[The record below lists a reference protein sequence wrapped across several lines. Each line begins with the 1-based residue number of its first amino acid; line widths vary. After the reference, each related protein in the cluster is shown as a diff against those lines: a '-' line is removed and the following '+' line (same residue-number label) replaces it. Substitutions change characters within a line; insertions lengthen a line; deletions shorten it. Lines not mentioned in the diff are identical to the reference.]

1 MTKNAGRVAND
12 LAMGTVYEFVT
23 KMLVALQMTLPWVQS
38 YAFGRFA
45 NDLAMDTVIRIRDEN
60 AGRFADVLA
69 LGAVIV
75 FREENAGRLANDLA
89 MSTGIRI
96 RNREMLVAVQMTQLW
111 YNQTNS

>member
-1 MTKNAGRVAND
+1 
-12 LAMGTVYEFVT
+12 
-23 KMLVALQMTLPWVQS
+23 
-38 YAFGRFA
+38 
-45 NDLAMDTVIRIRDEN
+45 MDTVIRIRDEN

-89 MSTGIRI
+89 MGTGIRI

>member
-75 FREENAGRLANDLA
+75 FREENAGRL
-89 MSTGIRI
+89 
-96 RNREMLVAVQMTQLW
+96 EMTSPWVQAYEFVTEKCW
-111 YNQTNS
+111 SPCK

>member
-1 MTKNAGRVAND
+1 
-12 LAMGTVYEFVT
+12 
-23 KMLVALQMTLPWVQS
+23 
-38 YAFGRFA
+38 
-45 NDLAMDTVIRIRDEN
+45 MDTVIRIRDEN

-89 MSTGIRI
+89 MGTGIRI

-111 YNQTNS
+111 YNQTNSWRKCCSRFN

>member
-1 MTKNAGRVAND
+1 MQRYDFRNKTSKVEGKCTYGRAR
-12 LAMGTVYEFVT
+12 
-23 KMLVALQMTLPWVQS
+23 S
-38 YAFGRFA
+38 
-45 NDLAMDTVIRIRDEN
+45 RDEN
-60 AGRFADVLA
+60 VGRFADVLA

-89 MSTGIRI
+89 MGTGIRI

>member
-45 NDLAMDTVIRIRDEN
+45 NDLAM
-60 AGRFADVLA
+60 G
-69 LGAVIV
+69 
-75 FREENAGRLANDLA
+75 
-89 MSTGIRI
+89 TGIRI

-111 YNQTNS
+111 YKQTNSWRKCGSRFN